1 MEHTY
6 TRFHPSLAT
15 QKGRTMDLN
24 EAKKTAAALFKDAAV
39 TLRKDGIS
47 HRILRPLTDA
57 EKKLRTPGTDIVTEP
72 YDRETADVKLASGE
86 IVKRKAYDAAHC
98 LNLTRDGLVVLGAG
112 SSWKA
117 AIRYAARPVL
127 EAQQEREKKRAE
139 KRDAD
144 AAEFQLQARRFTDFL
159 YEKFASEFEVYLKQF
174 EPIAD
179 AAPIAALD
187 TPPPV
192 APADGPPTTPA
203 P

>member
-24 EAKKTAAALFKDAAV
+24 EAKKTAAALFKDV
-39 TLRKDGIS
+39 PLEFEKRGLTC
-47 HRILRPLTDA
+47 RILRPATDA
-57 EKKLRTPGTDIVTEP
+57 DTDPSKE
-72 YDRETADVKLASGE
+72 
-86 IVKRKAYDAAHC
+86 
-98 LNLTRDGLVVLGAG
+98 TRDGKVVLGAG

-174 EPIAD
+174 EPV
-179 AAPIAALD
+179 AAPAEPAA
-187 TPPPV
+187 PPE